1 VPQASPPPEFRRSPH
16 LLLHWRGERL
26 ELHDYGADR
35 TIRAPVF
42 LVEVLEYFRRWR
54 PIQPYLDTVPPAARS
69 TVRRLVHALHRQRFL
84 RRRDESLPAPERR
97 MDEWSGWNPAAGY
110 FHSKTRNNAVVD
122 VGTIIA
128 NVQRQARSRSAP
140 RAVKVYVDADRV
152 ALPAAETRG
161 AFPDVLRARRTW
173 RRFSS
178 APVDLSALSTLLHLS
193 AGVQE
198 WVMARGEGRVAL
210 KTSPS
215 GGARHPIEV
224 YVAARNVAALPAGL
238 YHYAAGDHAL
248 ERLPRPGRLP
258 RFDTFLP
265 TQWWYREAAAL
276 VFFTAVFERTRWRYQ
291 GPRAYRAV
299 LLEAGHVCQTLCLT
313 ATWLGLAP
321 FCSMAL
327 SDAAIERALGLDGIS
342 ESVLYAAGV
351 GMPPA
356 QLDGAR
362 PGALPRPTTISLR
375 TPSRTHGHTRR

>member
-1 VPQASPPPEFRRSPH
+1 
-16 LLLHWRGERL
+16 
-26 ELHDYGADR
+26 
-35 TIRAPVF
+35 
-42 LVEVLEYFRRWR
+42 
-54 PIQPYLDTVPPAARS
+54 
-69 TVRRLVHALHRQRFL
+69 
-84 RRRDESLPAPERR
+84 

-140 RAVKVYVDADRV
+140 HALKIYEAADRV
-152 ALPAAETRG
+152 VLPAAETG
-161 AFPDVLRARRTW
+161 GVFPDVLRARRTW
-173 RRFSS
+173 RRFSP
-178 APVDLSALSTLLHLS
+178 APVDLSSLATLLHLS

-198 WVMARGEGRVAL
+198 WVTARGEGRVAL

-224 YVAARNVAALPAGL
+224 YVAVRNVTALPAGL
-238 YHYAAGDHAL
+238 YHYAAGAHAL
-248 ERLPRPGRLP
+248 ERLPLSGRLP
-258 RFDTFLP
+258 PFDTFLP
-265 TQWWYREAAAL
+265 TQWWYRNAAVL

-327 SDAAIERALGLDGIS
+327 ADATIERMLGLDGIS

-356 QLDGAR
+356 PLPGAR
-362 PGALPRPTTISLR
+362 PGALPRRKTANLRKQSR
-375 TPSRTHGHTRR
+375 TPRHTRR